1 MSNDKRQIQER
12 LRKWAEETVK
22 VYNPIANSLGYY
34 TQSVLD
40 RETLDPDLI
49 ILGINPGAAGGSV
62 MTGEELLQGNPCFK
76 GKKDNEIMDIY
87 FNNPDA
93 QKRRRGWNLMVK
105 VRKMLE
111 YADKHT
117 LDDLDKFVLSN
128 MVFFGTAK
136 QGQIP
141 KVINQDV
148 CAMQTLELIDILKP
162 KVVLLLGDQS
172 RNLFKKNANITQM
185 DELIPDYHD
194 FYCFH
199 KGYHVISIYHTAYY
213 AFYTDERMKVIGY
226 MLRYALDNPS
236 KRIEKKQLELYISKI
251 NSNYSLAA
259 KQTSEGDFLE
269 CNNNTIKD
277 RAQQLKAMIKSNGS
291 KQWIYK
297 DILVHEYFTDVSEIT
312 GKYIKSN
319 RMIAIDLKPECDNY
333 KILLFTRSYDEEGA
347 RKIAEGIGQE
357 FNSIPSNNGPRHLY
371 KLIPMNTPD
380 EEIAS
385 IMQELLAKVKAFRDK
400 EYPLNR

>member
-1 MSNDKRQIQER
+1 MNNEKKQIQEK

-22 VYNPIANSLGYY
+22 VYNPIANCLGYY

-40 RETLDPDLI
+40 RETLDPDIL
-49 ILGINPGAAGGSV
+49 ILGINPGAAGGGI

-76 GKKDNEIMDIY
+76 GKNDNEIMDIF

-93 QKRRRGWNLMVK
+93 QKRRHGWDLMVK

-111 YADKHT
+111 FAGKHT

-128 MVFFGTAK
+128 MVFFGTAE

-141 KVINQDV
+141 IVINQDV
-148 CAMQTLELIDILKP
+148 CARQTLKLIDILKP

-172 RNLFKKNANITQM
+172 RDLFKKNANIANM
-185 DELIPDYHD
+185 EELVPNYHD

-199 KGYHVISIYHTAYY
+199 KGYHVIAIYHTAYY
-213 AFYTDERMKVIGY
+213 AFYTDERMKVIGNI
-226 MLRYALDNPS
+226 LGYALDNPS
-236 KRIEKKQLELYISKI
+236 KRIDKKQLELYISKK
-251 NSNYSLAA
+251 NSNYLTA
-259 KQTSEGDFLE
+259 KQASEGVFGE

-277 RAQQLKAMIKSNGS
+277 RTQKLKAMIKSNGS

-297 DILVHEYFTDVSEIT
+297 DILVHEYFTDVSEKT

-319 RMIAIDLKPECDNY
+319 HMIAIDLKPEGDNY
-333 KILLFTRSYDEEGA
+333 SILLFTRQYDEEGA
-347 RKIAEGIGQE
+347 RKIAEGIGE
-357 FNSIPSNNGPRHLY
+357 KYNCYTSNNGPRHLY
-371 KLIPMNTPD
+371 KTIPIETSN
-380 EEIAS
+380 EEIAT
-385 IMQELLAKVKAFRDK
+385 IMEELLDKIKSYRDK
-400 EYPLNR
+400 EYPLK

>member
-1 MSNDKRQIQER
+1 MSNDNRQIQER

-40 RETLDPDLI
+40 RETLDPDLV
-49 ILGINPGAAGGSV
+49 ILGINPGAAGGSI
-62 MTGEELLQGNPCFK
+62 MNGEELLQGNPCFK

-93 QKRRRGWNLMVK
+93 QKRRRGWDLMVK

-111 YADKHT
+111 FADKHT

-128 MVFFGTAK
+128 MVFFGTAN

-141 KVINQDV
+141 EVINQDV
-148 CAMQTLELIDILKP
+148 CAKQTLKLIDILKP

-213 AFYTDERMKVIGY
+213 AFFTDERMKVIGY
-226 MLRYALDNPS
+226 ILRYALDNPS
-236 KRIEKKQLELYISKI
+236 KRIDKKQLELYIA
-251 NSNYSLAA
+251 NCNPSLSA
-259 KQTSEGDFLE
+259 KQTSERNLLE
-269 CNNNTIKD
+269 CNNNTTKD
-277 RAQQLKAMIKSNGS
+277 RAKKLKSIIKSNGS
-291 KQWIYK
+291 NQWIFK
-297 DILVHEYFTDVSEIT
+297 DILVHEYYTDVSKKT
-312 GKYIKSN
+312 GKYIKSDH
-319 RMIAIDLKPECDNY
+319 MIAIDLKPEGDCY

-347 RKIAEGIGQE
+347 RMIAEGIGQE

-371 KLIPMNTPD
+371 KTIPMNTPD

-385 IMQELLAKVKAFRDK
+385 IMQELLVKIKAYRDK
-400 EYPLNR
+400 EYPLKK

>member
-1 MSNDKRQIQER
+1 MSNEKNQIQER
-12 LRKWAEETVK
+12 LRKWAKDTVK

-40 RETLDPDLI
+40 RETLDPDII
-49 ILGINPGAAGGSV
+49 ILGINPGAAGGGI

-93 QKRRRGWNLMVK
+93 QKRRRGWDLMVK

-111 YADKHT
+111 FADKHT

-128 MVFFGTAK
+128 MVFFGTEH
-136 QGQIP
+136 QGDIP

-148 CAMQTLELIDILKP
+148 CAMQTLRLIDILKP

-172 RNLFKKNANITQM
+172 RNLFKNNAKITQM

-213 AFYTDERMKVIGY
+213 AFYTDERMKVIG
-226 MLRYALDNPS
+226 
-236 KRIEKKQLELYISKI
+236 ELYIS
-251 NSNYSLAA
+251 NSNYSFAA
-259 KQTSEGDFLE
+259 KQTSEEVFLE
-269 CNNNTIKD
+269 CNNNTLKD
-277 RAQQLKAMIKSNGS
+277 RAQQLKAIINSNGS
-291 KQWIYK
+291 NQWIYK
-297 DILVHEYFTDVSEIT
+297 DILVHEYYTDVSEKT
-312 GKYIKSN
+312 GKYIKSD
-319 RMIAIDLKPECDNY
+319 RMIAIDLKPEGDSYN
-333 KILLFTRSYDEEGA
+333 ILLFTRLYDEEGA
-347 RKIAEGIGQE
+347 KKIAEGIGQE

-371 KLIPMNTPD
+371 KTIPMNTPN
-380 EEIAS
+380 EEITS
-385 IMQELLAKVKAFRDK
+385 IMQELLVKIKAYRDK
-400 EYPLNR
+400 EYPLKK

>member
-1 MSNDKRQIQER
+1 MSNEKNQIQER
-12 LRKWAEETVK
+12 LRKWAKDTVK

-40 RETLDPDLI
+40 RETLDPDII
-49 ILGINPGAAGGSV
+49 ILGINPGAAGGGI

-93 QKRRRGWNLMVK
+93 QKRRRGWDLMVK

-111 YADKHT
+111 FADKHT

-128 MVFFGTAK
+128 MVFFGTEH
-136 QGQIP
+136 QGDIP

-148 CAMQTLELIDILKP
+148 CAMQTLRLIDILKP

-172 RNLFKKNANITQM
+172 RNLFKNNAKITQM

-226 MLRYALDNPS
+226 ILRYALDNPS
-236 KRIEKKQLELYISKI
+236 KRIDKKQLELYIS
-251 NSNYSLAA
+251 NSNYSFAA
-259 KQTSEGDFLE
+259 KQTSEEVFLE
-269 CNNNTIKD
+269 CNNNTLKD
-277 RAQQLKAMIKSNGS
+277 RAQQLKAIINSNGS
-291 KQWIYK
+291 NQWIYK
-297 DILVHEYFTDVSEIT
+297 DILVHEYYTDDSEKT
-312 GKYIKSN
+312 GKYIKSD
-319 RMIAIDLKPECDNY
+319 RMIAIDLKPEGDSYN
-333 KILLFTRSYDEEGA
+333 ILLFTRLYDEEGA
-347 RKIAEGIGQE
+347 KKIAEGIGQE

-371 KLIPMNTPD
+371 KTIPMNTPN
-380 EEIAS
+380 EEITS
-385 IMQELLAKVKAFRDK
+385 IMQELLVKIKAYRDK
-400 EYPLNR
+400 EYPLKK